1 MKTTSL
7 IMACLS
13 LLCGGCA
20 SVLNTLEVPAPVF
33 TGVEHRAV
41 PETSKIVDVPRY
53 DESRG
58 DFAGK
63 PFVYYSWAKAR
74 EEQLGLESPETS
86 ESNRLLRVWGTF
98 SYHPRRQRGFLA
110 EFVHDQ
116 SGWNGRFY
124 DYLIRYNQW
133 GNSEEI
139 TETRS
144 FALAPETGWDQFDDI
159 LKETGLVDLP
169 TDERVPGLKEWVREN
184 RISTAATYSV
194 EYSTPKL
201 YRFFIFQNPQKTQS
215 QFGEASS
222 FMRFHDYL
230 FEVVQHCDP
239 LRSQE
244 GRKGAAKVEQTD
256 RTSEQAESTVPVKAA
271 PSASSTVR

>member
-33 TGVEHRAV
+33 TGVEHRTV

-74 EEQLGLESPETS
+74 EEQLGLESPEAS

-110 EFVHDQ
+110 EFVHDE

-144 FALAPETGWDQFDDI
+144 FALAPETGGDQFDEI

-169 TDERVPGLKEWVREN
+169 TDEGAPGLKEWVREN

-201 YRFFIFQNPQKTQS
+201 YRFFIFQNPQKTQA
-215 QFGEASS
+215 QFNEASS

-230 FEVVQHCDP
+230 FEIVHHSDP
-239 LRSQE
+239 LRSE
-244 GRKGAAKVEQTD
+244 KPQTD
-256 RTSEQAESTVPVKAA
+256 SSQDTHGKGNSEQSPAGDVLKAA
-271 PSASSTVR
+271 PEE